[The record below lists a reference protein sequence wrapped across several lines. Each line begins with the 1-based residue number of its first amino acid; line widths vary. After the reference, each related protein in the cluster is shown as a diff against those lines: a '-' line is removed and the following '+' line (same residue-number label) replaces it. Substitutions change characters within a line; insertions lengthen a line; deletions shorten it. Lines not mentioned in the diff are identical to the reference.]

1 MVTLLILDYYY
12 FFLYFIKE
20 EFEKC
25 CSLRFLILDRID
37 AAEPDVIYHIKT
49 SIL

>member
-1 MVTLLILDYYY
+1 MVTLLILHYYY
-12 FFLYFIKE
+12 FFLYFIKK

-37 AAEPDVIYHIKT
+37 TVEPDVVDHIKT